1 MQRGHVALQRAVGL
15 HSDEAALC
23 AEALSLRV
31 DDLDVVCVDLRNDH
45 RNVRCPAVGGVVG
58 DDGALELRVFFLQ
71 RLDFVFF
78 HIDRAEDKVDHRR
91 DLLRVRLRIHDNE
104 IALGFR
110 NILLHEPL
118 ARDGVLVGLAR
129 AMGACCKND
138 RLKPRMLRCQ
148 QHEPLPDHARCANDT
163 DFILLHRFSLHF
175 YQSLGLIVPARYTI
189 ITDDAGKCVRYR
201 VLDTR
206 TYVHALEHVHHSI
219 CSFGCQCESCTV
231 SEELRGDFC

>member
-1 MQRGHVALQRAVGL
+1 M
-15 HSDEAALC
+15 
-23 AEALSLRV
+23 RV
-31 DDLDVVCVDLRNDH
+31 DDLDVVCVDLRHDH

-71 RLDFVFF
+71 RLDLVFF
-78 HIDRAEDKVDHRR
+78 HVDRAEDKVDHRR

-118 ARDGVLVGLAR
+118 ARDRVLVGLAR
-129 AMGACCKND
+129 AVRACREND
-138 RLKPRMLRCQ
+138 WLEPRMLRCQ
-148 QHEPLPDHARCANDT
+148 QHEPLPDHTRCANDT
-163 DFILLHRFSLHF
+163 DFILLHTFSLHF

-189 ITDDAGKCVRYR
+189 ITDDAGKYARRC